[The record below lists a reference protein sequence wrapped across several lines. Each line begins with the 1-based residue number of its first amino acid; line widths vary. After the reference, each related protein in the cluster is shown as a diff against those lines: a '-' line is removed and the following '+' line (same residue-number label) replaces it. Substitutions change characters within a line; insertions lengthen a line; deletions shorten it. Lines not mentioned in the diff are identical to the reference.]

1 MSLLQESIHILK
13 CCRKSQG
20 LRDDI
25 TVLRSLPAIFQK
37 PGKPLSIIEPV
48 PQVQMPVLAFFFFF
62 FLIKFGVSV
71 VQIRTYFIT
80 RLCRFFQAVFCRSLK
95 RHETPSESG
104 IFSVFASIFHPV
116 SVLREFSGARAFQL
130 TRTKQHTIV
139 SPRTCQ
145 QRSLA
150 QWSQISTTMES
161 FLSGCFNADFYLF
174 LLSFR
179 GIFSW
184 DSAVLDLEWS
194 WASLSLSCETFVN
207 DCM

>member
-1 MSLLQESIHILK
+1 
-13 CCRKSQG
+13 
-20 LRDDI
+20 
-25 TVLRSLPAIFQK
+25 
-37 PGKPLSIIEPV
+37 
-48 PQVQMPVLAFFFFF
+48 
-62 FLIKFGVSV
+62 

-184 DSAVLDLEWS
+184 DSAVLDLE
-194 WASLSLSCETFVN
+194 
-207 DCM
+207 